1 MSALFTVNG
10 ISIQTPIGTFVA
22 IGNTS
27 SFVSGIFSGWVFCD
41 GVARS
46 NASGIYTNLANM
58 GIGSNSGGNFTSPN
72 LSSAIMSGDDS
83 YTLNTLVGTKS
94 NYMSLASAQLPS
106 HTHSITID
114 TASHTHTYTDYIA
127 DNNGGSTYHTYDN
140 FSNPTGSTPHS
151 LTRARQTTS
160 TNDAHAHAITVD
172 AVNGAT
178 GSQFN
183 AKNTAFHIQWIVK
196 YA

>member
-58 GIGSNSGGNFTSPN
+58 GIGSNSGGNYTSPN
-72 LSSAIMSGDDS
+72 LSSAIMSGNDS
-83 YTLNTLVGTKS
+83 QTLNTLVGTKS
-94 NYMSLASAQLPS
+94 NYMSLTTAQLPS

-114 TASHTHTYTDYIA
+114 TASHTHTYTDYISA
-127 DNNGGSTYHTYDN
+127 NNGGSTILPGDNSNALGSINHSLSRTRTLTAADDAHTHSISVDGVN
-140 FSNPTGSTPHS
+140 GTTGSE
-151 LTRARQTTS
+151 
-160 TNDAHAHAITVD
+160 
-172 AVNGAT
+172 
-178 GSQFN
+178 FN

>member
-1 MSALFTVNG
+1 MAASFTVNG
-10 ISIQTPIGTFVA
+10 ISIQTPIGSFVA

-58 GIGSNSGGNFTSPN
+58 GIGSNSGGNYTSPN
-72 LSSAIMSGDDS
+72 LSSAIMSGNDS
-83 YTLNTLVGTKS
+83 QTLNTLVGTKS
-94 NYMSLASAQLPS
+94 NYMSLTTEQLPS
-106 HTHSITID
+106 HTHSITIE
-114 TASHTHTYTDYIA
+114 TASHTHTYSDYVATNNVGVTILPG
-127 DNNGGSTYHTYDN
+127 DNSNQVGSINNSASRTRT
-140 FSNPTGSTPHS
+140 
-151 LTRARQTTS
+151 LTAA
-160 TNDAHAHAITVD
+160 NDAHTHSLSVD
-172 AVNGAT
+172 GVNGTT

>member
-1 MSALFTVNG
+1 MSASFTVNG

-58 GIGSNSGGNFTSPN
+58 GIGSNSGGNYTSPN
-72 LSSAIMSGDDS
+72 LSSAIMSGNDS
-83 YTLNTLVGTKS
+83 HTLNTLVGT
-94 NYMSLASAQLPS
+94 NYMSLTSEQLPS

-127 DNNGGSTYHTYDN
+127 ANNGGSTYFATIDDY
-140 FSNPTGSTPHS
+140 SNPTGSTNHS
-151 LTRARQTTS
+151 QNRIKETTS
-160 TNDAHAHAITVD
+160 ANDAHTHTITVD

-178 GSQFN
+178 GSEFN